1 MGRGRVQLKRIENEI
16 NRQVTFSKRRSGL
29 LKKAHEISV
38 LCDAEVAVV
47 VFSTKGKLY
56 EYSTDSS
63 MEKILERYRQYSNAE
78 KALAQGDPWPQG
90 SWLHEFGELK
100 SKVEA
105 LQKCQRHLMGEQ
117 LDSLALKE
125 LQQLEQR
132 LESALRHIRSRKNQ
146 LLFDSIAELRRKE
159 KSLQEQNCILEKRIV
174 ESSARAQNEHPHC
187 ERQSQPRTSSSS
199 PLPFLVT
206 DSFPT
211 LHVRSNQ
218 ARGTSLP
225 AWMLRHVSG

>member
-1 MGRGRVQLKRIENEI
+1 M
-16 NRQVTFSKRRSGL
+16 SKSL
-29 LKKAHEISV
+29 IIPWSV
-38 LCDAEVAVV
+38 IPSCIIR
-47 VFSTKGKLY
+47 
-56 EYSTDSS
+56 